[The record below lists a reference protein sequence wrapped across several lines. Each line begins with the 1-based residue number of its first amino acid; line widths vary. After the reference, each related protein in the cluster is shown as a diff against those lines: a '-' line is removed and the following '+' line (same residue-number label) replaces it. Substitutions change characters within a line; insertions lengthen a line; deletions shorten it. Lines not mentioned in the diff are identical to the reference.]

1 MARLLVEQES
11 GGEYSAPIEEWDTAN
26 KIAAMTY
33 DRMGE
38 LIKAVLSTIQV
49 QKGKSPPK
57 YPAKPFPGPR
67 TAVEDARKALARETG
82 QMLINWATPH
92 AADG

>member
-11 GGEYSAPIEEWDTAN
+11 GGEYSAPIEEWDTATM
-26 KIAAMTY
+26 IAAMTY

-38 LIKAVLSTIQV
+38 VIKAILSTIQV
-49 QKGKSPPK
+49 PKGKSPPK

-67 TAVEDARKALARETG
+67 TAVEEAREAMARETG
-82 QMLINWATPH
+82 QMLIDWFTPH
-92 AADG
+92 AAGH